1 MGDSVDTANTAPARK
16 DALGAMA
23 QYLRDF
29 GVLRDNPREY
39 WGIQVVNFLDSLA
52 YFAFFNMVVV
62 FLSENIGWDDVNAGY
77 IFTAFTMLVTI
88 SLFVGGFVTDALG
101 IRRGLY
107 VALLMAFVARAGITF
122 CGLVDFPFR
131 EWAVIPFFLLA
142 SPSMAMTQTLFQSAN
157 RRYSTP
163 RSRSAS
169 FNAWYLIMNL
179 GAAGAGFAIDFIR
192 KTLGLGNAWIYGFA
206 ALTCILSALA
216 VLAMVRREEQVL
228 GEGEQ
233 PEPARVEDKVG
244 VIERLGALVK
254 QESFWRFMVLC
265 VAVLGVRAVFLY
277 FGMLLPKY
285 WLRIIGPDAPIGMLQ
300 TINPILVIAGLIL
313 MIPITG
319 RFNVLKMLVGG
330 AAISALS
337 LLVLVLPWAWFG
349 ADVPTGYLNMSIAMA
364 VILSFGELLWS
375 PRLQEYTAAI
385 APKGQEGAYLGMS
398 MMPYFFA
405 KLVVSAL
412 SGHMLLRWCPEG
424 VGEAVRAGT
433 LGFWQSPE
441 AMWLVL
447 FFWAAFGPVV
457 VWLARGWLT
466 RGTELEGKKAS

>member
-1 MGDSVDTANTAPARK
+1 MADAAPANK
-16 DALGAMA
+16 TAA
-23 QYLRDF
+23 QMMVQYFKDF
-29 GVLRDNPREY
+29 GVIRDNPREY

-62 FLSENIGWDDVNAGY
+62 FLTDNIGWNDVNAGY

-88 SLFVGGFVTDALG
+88 SLFVGGFVTDWLG
-101 IRRGLY
+101 IKRGLY
-107 VALLMAFVARAGITF
+107 VAMGMAFVARGGIMF
-122 CGLVDFPFR
+122 CGLVDFPGR
-131 EWAVIPFFLLA
+131 AWAVIPFFLLA

-179 GAAGAGFAIDFIR
+179 GAAGAGFTIDLIR
-192 KTLGLGNAWIYGFA
+192 KTMGLDNSWIYGFA
-206 ALTCILSALA
+206 AFTCILSTIA
-216 VLAMVRREEQVL
+216 VFFMVKREEQVL
-228 GEGEQ
+228 GEGEKAEIQ
-233 PEPARVEDKVG
+233 TEEQKREGLVQ
-244 VIERLGALVK
+244 RLSILVR

-285 WLRIIGPDAPIGMLQ
+285 WLRVIGPEAPIGWLQ
-300 TINPILVIAGLIL
+300 TINPILVIIGLVL

-319 RFNVLKMLVGG
+319 RFNVLKMLVFG
-330 AAISALS
+330 ATISALS
-337 LLVLVLPWAWFG
+337 MLVLVMPWSWFG
-349 ADVPTGYLNMSIAMA
+349 GDVASGYLHMSIVFA
-364 VILSFGELLWS
+364 VILSLGELLWS

-412 SGHMLLRWCPEG
+412 SGHMLMRWCPEG
-424 VGEAVRAGT
+424 IGEPIRAGT
-433 LGFWQSPE
+433 LTFWQSPE

-447 FFWAAFGPVV
+447 FFWAIAGPAI
-457 VWLARGWLT
+457 VWAARGWLT
-466 RGTELEGKKAS
+466 RGTDLEGKAA